1 MHTQPK
7 DHTCHCRTNFTNRL
21 SRSGFACHRR
31 IRKAKSC
38 HGHTFMQGRHVII
51 RQLSRSKR
59 ATVVPEAQDVPDGR
73 VRGLGGGRE
82 ARRT

>member
-1 MHTQPK
+1 
-7 DHTCHCRTNFTNRL
+7 
-21 SRSGFACHRR
+21 
-31 IRKAKSC
+31 
-38 HGHTFMQGRHVII
+38 MQGRHVII
-51 RQLSRSKR
+51 KQLSRSKR